1 MRLRFVFALPA
12 ILAGLSGCLGG
23 SSGDP
28 VVVEGDF
35 PVAFVQRDLSAIGNP
50 TDGAIYVPGGDL
62 ILVDLASPSADKK
75 NITATIVQGP
85 HDVSDP
91 EVSYDGKRLL
101 FAMKAPQWQN
111 NSTWNLFEYDTES
124 RTLTRLIT
132 DETLA
137 NAGDDVDPAYL
148 PDGRIVFS
156 SNRQAATRKK
166 MNDEGK
172 VQPYAYRDEYEREAT
187 IVLHVLEPSSQA
199 ITQISFNQSHDR
211 NPTVLMS
218 GEILFARWDHVGNR
232 NHFPLFTTNPDGTG
246 IFIHYGAFSP
256 GNSFLHPR
264 EMPDG
269 RVMSDLMPLSRTHEG
284 GAVMIVDVKNFT
296 DNDQPANDTATG
308 KGQVQ
313 ARPEFPASTGREY
326 SVNGRYTTPYPL
338 WDGTNRALVAFKTNP
353 RPEDA
358 QTEINA
364 LGEAEPQESPP
375 RYGIYMLDL
384 DTDQLRPIA
393 LPDPGGNMAYT
404 DPVALIPRDAGCRVS
419 RPDGCLP
426 TAKADK
432 LPKAERLQVAATTE
446 ETLAKQ
452 GLAILNVKSVYDT
465 DSQGLMGDSMLV
477 AGEGLPKTA
486 EGLPDLA
493 RMKDPNDTA
502 YAQRVARFIRVT
514 RAVPTPPGMSREQIG
529 EFDFEMQQILGYAP
543 IEPDGSFKIQVPADT
558 PIGVVVVDR
567 NGRALQTHTN
577 WIQARPGETRTCNG
591 CHSPRRGSALNAS
604 PIAGDHRDALSGESM
619 AETRTRL
626 LAANDATVDIPAM
639 ALSRDMYSEDYWNP
653 TPGPALAID
662 YAGLTTP
669 SPVDS
674 DGVITINYPDHI
686 QPLWEKA
693 CIGCHDS
700 TTFAADLDLSGGT
713 GGFGRMTSYQ
723 ELTIG
728 DPVLDQN
735 GLPIITIDE
744 DGEVMM
750 EREAPLVDVG
760 SSRQS
765 SRSSHLMEVLYHTE
779 LRASRDLPAT
789 PTVDHSGMLNASELR
804 LIAEWIDLGAQ
815 YYNDPFENGADS
827 PGSEGGALKVLNE
840 TRGGLQGLDQEVFDA
855 DVQPILLQ
863 RCGACH
869 QAFGNTGT
877 LPDLNAPNPQ
887 FIRSNRFV
895 LTGNPDGDFN
905 VTVGMVSDVCN
916 RQDNELLLRPVSD
929 SSGAPSNPMHP
940 LVNGV
945 PVLDATGQE
954 YHTIL
959 NWITA
964 AATDNGC

>member
-1 MRLRFVFALPA
+1 
-12 ILAGLSGCLGG
+12 
-23 SSGDP
+23 

-35 PVAFVQRDLSAIGNP
+35 PVAFVRRDLSAIGNP
-50 TDGAIYVPGGDL
+50 TDGATYSPGGDL
-62 ILVDLASPSADKK
+62 ILVDLASPSADKQ
-75 NITATIVQGP
+75 NITAGMVQGP

-101 FAMKAPQWQN
+101 FAMRAPQWQN
-111 NSTWNLFEYDTES
+111 NGTWNLFEYDTEA
-124 RTLTRLIT
+124 RTLSRLIA
-132 DETLA
+132 DDVLA

-156 SNRQAATRKK
+156 SNRQAATRKR

-187 IVLHVLEPSSQA
+187 MVLHVLEPSSQE

-246 IFIHYGAFSP
+246 IFVHYGAFSP

-269 RVMSDLMPLSRTHEG
+269 RVMSDLMPLSRTNEG

-296 DNDQPANDTATG
+296 DNDQPANDTAAG
-308 KGQVQ
+308 KGQIQ
-313 ARPEFPASTGREY
+313 ARPAFPASTGREY

-358 QTEINA
+358 QIEINA
-364 LGEAEPQESPP
+364 FTGEAEIQESPP

-384 DTDQLRPIA
+384 GTDQLRPIA
-393 LPDPGGNMAYT
+393 LPDPSGNMAYT
-404 DPVALIPRDAGCRVS
+404 DPVALIPRDSGCRVS
-419 RPDGCLP
+419 RADGCLP
-426 TAKADK
+426 TAKSDK
-432 LPKAERLQVAATTE
+432 LPKADRLQVAATTE
-446 ETLAKQ
+446 EKLAKQ
-452 GLAILNVKSVYDT
+452 GLGILNVKSVYDT
-465 DSQGLMGDSMLV
+465 DSQGLMGEAMLV
-477 AGEGLPKTA
+477 PGESLPKTS
-486 EGLPDLA
+486 EDLPDLA
-493 RMKDPNDTA
+493 LMKNPANQAFDD
-502 YAQRVARFIRVT
+502 RVARFIRVS

-558 PIGVVVVDR
+558 PIGVAVVDR

-591 CHSPRRGSALNAS
+591 CHSPRRGSALNS
-604 PIAGDHRDALSGESM
+604 TPIAGDHRDALSGESM

-626 LAANDATVDIPAM
+626 LAANDPAVDIPAM
-639 ALSRDMYSEDYWNP
+639 ALSQDMYSEDYWNAP
-653 TPGPALAID
+653 QGPALTID

-669 SPVDS
+669 SPVGS

-686 QPLWEKA
+686 QPLWEKQLA
-693 CIGCHDS
+693 QTVNGQNTCVGCHDS

-728 DPVLDQN
+728 DPVLDPN

-750 EREAPLVDVG
+750 ERGAPLVDVG

-765 SRSSHLMEVLYHTE
+765 SRSSHLMEVLYDTE
-779 LRASRDLPAT
+779 LRAAKNLSS
-789 PTVDHSGMLNASELR
+789 TVDHSGMLNASELR

-815 YYNDPFENGADS
+815 YYNDPFDDANGD
-827 PGSEGGALKVLNE
+827 GFKALSE
-840 TRGGLQGLDQEVFDA
+840 TRGGLQGLDQDRFNASVH
-855 DVQPILLQ
+855 PILLQ
-863 RCGACH
+863 RCATCH

-877 LPDLNAPNPQ
+877 LPDLNDPNPQ

-905 VTVGMVSDVCN
+905 VTVGMVSDVCKG
-916 RQDNELLLRPVSD
+916 QDNELLLRPVSSD
-929 SSGAPSNPMHP
+929 PTVHPQLITGAS
-940 LVNGV
+940 
-945 PVLDATGQE
+945 VLDAAGQE
-954 YHTIL
+954 YNTIL
-959 NWITA
+959 DWIAA